1 MNRDTV
7 VLAVETSS
15 RTGSVALGFGDTIA
29 GETFFSGFMRHST
42 EIFSV
47 IESLLKK
54 YDVKPENLEHLYIS
68 NGPGSFTGL
77 RIAASLA
84 KMMYLANSLK
94 IVTVDSLDVIAFNAS
109 EAIKAAGRTAKLS
122 DDSTNNEILKIAA
135 VLDAKRGQF
144 FVAVYKVIRDG
155 EEVLF
160 EKTVPDSL
168 MTPGEFCEKFAF
180 RRDTVWL
187 LGDGLVY
194 HRQEFQSEGIEFLEE
209 KYWSPGATGVYQ
221 LGRKIAQKNLF
232 ADPVNFKPFYL
243 CRPEIRI
250 KQR

>member
-1 MNRDTV
+1 MNKETV

-15 RTGSVALGFGDTIA
+15 RTGSVALGFGDKIVSEA
-29 GETFFSGFMRHST
+29 YFSGFMRHST
-42 EIFSV
+42 EIFPV

-54 YDVKPENLEHLYIS
+54 SDVKPGNIGHLYIS
-68 NGPGSFTGL
+68 NGPGSFTGI

-94 IVTVDSLDVIAFNAS
+94 VVTVDSLDVIAFNAS
-109 EAIKAAGRTAKLS
+109 EPIKAAGRKEKST
-122 DDSTNNEILKIAA
+122 DSNYDEIHKIAS

-144 FVAVYKVIRDG
+144 FIAVYKVIKDTD
-155 EEVLF
+155 EILF
-160 EKTVPDSL
+160 ENIIPDSL
-168 MTPGEFCEKFAF
+168 TTAKEFCEKFAIPQ
-180 RRDTVWL
+180 DPIWL
-187 LGDGLVY
+187 LGDGLTY
-194 HRQEFQSEGIEFLEE
+194 HREEFNTEGIKFMDEN
-209 KYWSPGATGVYQ
+209 YWSPRAAGVYQ
-221 LGRKIAQKNLF
+221 LGRKRSKKNQF